1 MSSNFYA
8 AVTVLFWGA
17 MPALAKDLLN
27 ALPAFETLALSSLF
41 AFLFLLAVNWRE
53 GSLKSFAYMPA
64 QDVLTMAGLGFLGLF
79 LYSAFFYYGLAR
91 MTSQEACILNYLWP
105 LMIVLFSCPILGEPL
120 TTRKLVAVG
129 MSFGGIVLVMFGG
142 IEDSLSSDK
151 VLGALS
157 CVIAA
162 ACYGLFSVLNKRRR
176 LDQKLTMMI
185 IWATTAACAF
195 ASGYFFESW
204 LMPGF
209 GQIVG
214 LLWLGVVINA
224 VAYLTWALALEKTSN
239 TARTANLAYL
249 VPILAI
255 FISTFAFGEELS
267 PAVIPALVLIIG
279 GIIAL
284 SLNCT

>member
-8 AVTVLFWGA
+8 AVTVVLWGA
-17 MPALAKDLLN
+17 MPALTKDLLN
-27 ALPAFETLALSSLF
+27 ALPNFETLALSSTF
-41 AFLFLLAVNWRE
+41 AFLFLFALNRRE
-53 GSLKSFAYMPA
+53 GTLKKFSAEEIFTAA
-64 QDVLTMAGLGFLGLF
+64 WLGFLGLF

-120 TTRKLVAVG
+120 TKRKLLAVG
-129 MSFGGIVLVMFGG
+129 MSFVGVVVMMGGASGFSTEKLW
-142 IEDSLSSDK
+142 
-151 VLGALS
+151 GALS
-157 CVIAA
+157 CAVAA

-176 LDQKLTMMI
+176 LNQKLAMMI
-185 IWATTAACAF
+185 IWGTTAVCAF
-195 ASGYFFESW
+195 IAGYFFETW
-204 LMPGF
+204 ILPGA

-214 LLWLGVVINA
+214 LLWLGVMINA
-224 VAYLTWALALEKTSN
+224 VAYLTWALALEKTSD

-267 PAVIPALVLIIG
+267 LAVIPALILILG
-279 GIIAL
+279 GIFI
-284 SLNCT
+284 SN

>member
-8 AVTVLFWGA
+8 AVTIILWGA

-27 ALPAFETLALSSLF
+27 ALPNFETLALSALF
-41 AFLFLLAVNWRE
+41 AFLFLLAVNRRD
-53 GSLKSFAYMPA
+53 GALKKLSAEEIFTAA
-64 QDVLTMAGLGFLGLF
+64 SLGFLGLF

-105 LMIVLFSCPILGEPL
+105 LMIVLFSCPILGEKL
-120 TTRKLVAVG
+120 TRRKIFAVG
-129 MSFGGIVLVMFGG
+129 MSFAGVVVVMAGG
-142 IEDSLSSDK
+142 IENFSSEK
-151 VLGALS
+151 ILGALS

-176 LDQKLTMMI
+176 LNQKLAMMI

-195 ASGYFFESW
+195 IAGYFLEQW
-204 LMPGF
+204 TLPNF

-214 LLWLGVVINA
+214 LLWLGVMIDA
-224 VAYLTWALALEKTSN
+224 VAYLTWALALETTSN

-255 FISTFAFGEELS
+255 FISTFVAGEDLS
-267 PAVIPALVLIIG
+267 LTVIPALILILG
-279 GIIAL
+279 GIFI
-284 SLNCT
+284 CR

>member
-8 AVTVLFWGA
+8 AVTVVLWGA

-27 ALPAFETLALSSLF
+27 ALPPFETLAISSLF
-41 AFLFLLAVNWRE
+41 AFLFLFAVNWRAR
-53 GSLKSFAYMPA
+53 SLKRLSAEETFTAA
-64 QDVLTMAGLGFLGLF
+64 WLGFLGLF

-120 TTRKLVAVG
+120 TRRKLLAVG
-129 MSFGGIVLVMFGG
+129 MSFVGIVLVMFGG
-142 IEDSLSSDK
+142 IDESLSQEK
-151 VLGALS
+151 FFGALS
-157 CVIAA
+157 CIVAA

-176 LDQKLTMMI
+176 LEQKLAMMI
-185 IWATTAACAF
+185 IWGTTAACAF
-195 ASGYFFESW
+195 IAGYFFELW
-204 LMPGF
+204 LVPGV
-209 GQIVG
+209 GQVIG

-224 VAYLTWALALEKTSN
+224 VAYLTWALALETTTN

-279 GIIAL
+279 GILI
-284 SLNCT
+284 NK